1 MQHLSPDILIDY
13 MHHELPP
20 SEDAKVLAHLEACAV
35 CVRELDIEASITE
48 RLRASAR
55 AEALELPLGMRSAIV
70 ARIASLTPSPWE
82 RVSAVFRPVVL
93 LPVAAVLT
101 AVAIF
106 LGPNLQ
112 PQPPNAAL
120 PVSYY
125 LQQYAVHSQQNPLA
139 DRGTVIMSSFD
150 DGQR

>member
-1 MQHLSPDILIDY
+1 MQHLNPDVLIDY
-13 MHHELPP
+13 LHHELPP
-20 SEDAKVLAHLEACAV
+20 GQDAKVLAHLEACAR
-35 CVRELDIEASITE
+35 CARELDVEASITD
-48 RLRASAR
+48 RLRAAAR
-55 AEALELPLGMRSAIV
+55 ADELELPLGMRSAII
-70 ARIASLTPSPWE
+70 ARISAVRPNPWD
-82 RVSAVFRPVVL
+82 RLSAVFRPVVL

-106 LGPNLQ
+106 VGPVLQ
-112 PQPPNAAL
+112 PQQNTAL

-150 DGQR
+150 DGPR